1 MKYAQFIKA
10 LKDKG
15 VKVEDRTRHLM
26 LSYDGKQ
33 TTCKRHPTQ
42 DYPALLLRKILKSLG
57 VPTP

>member
-26 LSYDGKQ
+26 LSYGGEQ

-42 DYPALLLRKILKSLG
+42 DYPNLLIRKIFKVLG
-57 VPTP
+57 VSNS